1 MTRPDARLSSLRL
14 AFARIGLPA
23 WFVVIDLLW
32 IVRPITFAIDARHYQ
47 RAASVWLAGGDPW
60 SVYESNVGYASG
72 PHTLLLYAPTSLLP
86 LVISVAIWMLIGT
99 GVAFWILRRLGLPVW
114 WFAFPP
120 LFHAVWNGNPQT
132 LMLALRLLATP
143 LAAATASAVKLY
155 ALVPLLFRPRH
166 LVVACLF
173 LAVTML
179 ILPWRLYLDAGGGVS
194 GHLAD
199 AWNGSAWRLPFL
211 VVPTAIALWVL
222 RRDGADWWSIPAI
235 WPATQFYYVSSA
247 LPAVVGRPFLAA
259 LIAVPAPLKTP
270 IIVIALAIRI
280 RIERHD
286 PAAWDNLVSR
296 LRASIT
302 RSDPRRGSP

>member
-1 MTRPDARLSSLRL
+1 MVRLRVQRRLRLGTAYAPALRPDE
-14 AFARIGLPA
+14 P
-23 WFVVIDLLW
+23 
-32 IVRPITFAIDARHYQ
+32 PTARHLGGHLDVD
-47 RAASVWLAGGDPW
+47 RHRRCLLDPPEVGPAGVVVCL
-60 SVYESNVGYASG
+60 SAVVS
-72 PHTLLLYAPTSLLP
+72 
-86 LVISVAIWMLIGT
+86 
-99 GVAFWILRRLGLPVW
+99 RRLERQSPDLDV
-114 WFAFPP
+114 
-120 LFHAVWNGNPQT
+120 
-132 LMLALRLLATP
+132 ALLLLATP
-143 LAAATASAVKLY
+143 LAAAAASAVKLY

-173 LAVTML
+173 LAVTLL

-259 LIAVPAPLKTP
+259 LIAVPAPLMTP

-280 RIERHD
+280 RIERLD

-302 RSDPRRGSP
+302 RSHRRRGSP